1 MDITE
6 RIKWVRKQNCLSQ
19 ETFAKKIGI
28 SRSNMAN
35 IETGKV
41 KLTERVA
48 KDICKVYKINYLWL
62 VEGMGEP
69 ITETMIDV
77 FEEVKT
83 EYNLSEDDSE
93 LLKEI
98 CELSELERNELKK
111 YIRSLIKAKKES

>member
-6 RIKWVRKQNCLSQ
+6 RIKWVIKQNCLSQ
-19 ETFAKKIGI
+19 EAFAKKIGI
-28 SRSNMAN
+28 SRSNIAN

>member
-19 ETFAKKIGI
+19 EAFAKKIGI

-69 ITETMIDV
+69 ITETIIDV